1 MSKVKPHSVKKT
13 NQVNAAV
20 ILQRLTERLAHT
32 PPVRRSRAC
41 PKGALIE
48 QLREPLQALRRE
60 HQCSL
65 PLLVELLKECGFQIH
80 LSTLKRYL
88 GPTDAARPA
97 SPTGAPAVDAPMPRP
112 ASSTGAPAVI
122 SPRASRVDPS
132 DAVVP
137 VVTPAPTP
145 AAGAVPSRHEVT
157 PSRLHLASRFTPKP
171 EVPYP
176 ELIRQAAARKQSQD
190 TTPASD
196 DTPGSSDPPTSTA

>member
-1 MSKVKPHSVKKT
+1 MSKVKPRSMKKT
-13 NQVNAAV
+13 TPVNAAV
-20 ILQRLTERLAHT
+20 LLQRLTARIAHT

-41 PKGALIE
+41 PKGALLE
-48 QLREPLQALRRE
+48 PLREPLQTLRRE
-60 HQCSL
+60 YRCSW
-65 PLLVELLKECGFQIH
+65 PRLVELLAECGFQVH
-80 LSTLKRYL
+80 SSTLKRYL

-190 TTPASD
+190 TAPASD
-196 DTPGSSDPPTSTA
+196 GTPGSSDPPTPSA